1 MRKTLAMI
9 GAAAAVLTTMS
20 PVSFADARPYHH
32 YRHYRHYS
40 DDRGYRC
47 AAERHRSA
55 TTGAIVGTVG
65 GALIGNA
72 VSGGNRLP
80 GTLLGAGAG
89 AYVGHQFGKHNSR
102 CR

>member
-1 MRKTLAMI
+1 MRKTIAMI
-9 GAAAAVLTTMS
+9 GAAAAVLTTLA
-20 PVSFADARPYHH
+20 PVSFADAATRHH
-32 YRHYRHYS
+32 NRHYRHYAAN
-40 DDRGYRC
+40 C
-47 AAERHRSA
+47 QAERHRSA

-72 VSGGNRLP
+72 VSGGNKLP

-89 AYVGHQFGKHNSR
+89 AYVGHQVGKHNSR

>member
-9 GAAAAVLTTMS
+9 GAAAMVLTTVA
-20 PVSFADARPYHH
+20 PVSFADAHPRK
-32 YRHYRHYS
+32 YRHYHRYAN
-40 DDRGYRC
+40 DRGYRC

-72 VSGGNRLP
+72 VSGGNKLP

-89 AYVGHQFGKHNSR
+89 AYVGHQYGKHNSR

>member
-1 MRKTLAMI
+1 MRKTIAMI
-9 GAAAAVLTTMS
+9 GAAAAVLTTLA
-20 PVSFADARPYHH
+20 PVSFADAATHHRRHH
-32 YRHYRHYS
+32 YRHYS
-40 DDRGYRC
+40 GNC

-55 TTGAIVGTVG
+55 TTGAIIGTVG

-72 VSGGNRLP
+72 VSGGNRVP

-89 AYVGHQFGKHNSR
+89 AYVGHQYGKHNSR